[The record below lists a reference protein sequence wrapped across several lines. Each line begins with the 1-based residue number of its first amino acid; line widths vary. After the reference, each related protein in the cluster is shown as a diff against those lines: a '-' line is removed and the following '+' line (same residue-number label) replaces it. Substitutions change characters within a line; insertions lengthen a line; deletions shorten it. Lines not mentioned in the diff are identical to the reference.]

1 VQNTP
6 FSGNT
11 TLNVGGRLIDLS
23 TPRIMGILNVTPD
36 SFFDGG
42 QYTTTESTVA
52 RADALLAAGADF
64 IDIGGYSTR
73 PGADEVPEAE
83 ERRRVVEAVREIR
96 RRYPEALLSV
106 DTFRASV
113 AEAAVAEG
121 AVMINDIS
129 GGSLDDAMFDTLA
142 RLNVPY
148 VLMHMRGTPATMNTL
163 TSYDDIV
170 TDMITYF
177 HEKLAAL
184 REREVK
190 DIIIDP
196 GFGFAKTVSQNFT
209 ILANLHKFNILG
221 RPLLAGI
228 SRKTMIWKTLQTSP
242 DGALN
247 GTTALNMAALMNGA
261 KILRVH
267 DVAEAREVVRLYI
280 AMQQA

>member
-113 AEAAVAEG
+113 AE
-121 AVMINDIS
+121 VMINDIS

-228 SRKTMIWKTLQTSP
+228 SRKTMVWKTLQTSP

>member
-1 VQNTP
+1 
-6 FSGNT
+6 
-11 TLNVGGRLIDLS
+11 
-23 TPRIMGILNVTPD
+23 
-36 SFFDGG
+36 
-42 QYTTTESTVA
+42 
-52 RADALLAAGADF
+52 
-64 IDIGGYSTR
+64 
-73 PGADEVPEAE
+73 
-83 ERRRVVEAVREIR
+83 
-96 RRYPEALLSV
+96 
-106 DTFRASV
+106 
-113 AEAAVAEG
+113 
-121 AVMINDIS
+121 MINDIS

-228 SRKTMIWKTLQTSP
+228 SRKTMVWKTLQTSP

>member
-1 VQNTP
+1 
-6 FSGNT
+6 
-11 TLNVGGRLIDLS
+11 
-23 TPRIMGILNVTPD
+23 MGILNVTPD

-184 REREVK
+184 REREVT

>member
-1 VQNTP
+1 MQEAITSLYSAAVFSTITLQGVQNTP

-11 TLNVGGRLIDLS
+11 TLNVGARLIDLS

-42 QYTTTESTVA
+42 QYTTTDSTVA

-113 AEAAVAEG
+113 AEAAVTEG

-196 GFGFAKTVSQNFT
+196 GFGFAKTVS
-209 ILANLHKFNILG
+209 
-221 RPLLAGI
+221 
-228 SRKTMIWKTLQTSP
+228 
-242 DGALN
+242 
-247 GTTALNMAALMNGA
+247 
-261 KILRVH
+261 
-267 DVAEAREVVRLYI
+267 
-280 AMQQA
+280 

>member
-1 VQNTP
+1 
-6 FSGNT
+6 
-11 TLNVGGRLIDLS
+11 
-23 TPRIMGILNVTPD
+23 MGILNVTPD

-196 GFGFAKTVSQNFT
+196 GFGVFAKTVSQNFT